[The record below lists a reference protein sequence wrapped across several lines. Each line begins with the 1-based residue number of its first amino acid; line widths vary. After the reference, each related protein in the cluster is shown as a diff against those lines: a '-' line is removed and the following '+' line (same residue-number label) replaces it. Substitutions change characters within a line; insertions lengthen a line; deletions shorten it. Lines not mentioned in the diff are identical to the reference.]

1 MCKFARG
8 EFQWDLR
15 DDPKPGKPVG
25 TRFRVYFS
33 GGVWFRRCEDTGA
46 RGIALLWLCPFLL
59 CWGGNLDVFFPTP
72 SGFFTRLWR
81 TKFFAQRQQLP
92 WPAPATA
99 LVACILFPCTVAL
112 RALQVGKQNHM
123 DCRLKNERSKDVRV
137 NPTNFMTYY
146 KIPIQMIQ
154 STASSLPNSIL
165 NSRSPMTHPSPAI
178 RIHHRS
184 ISRLA
189 SLRALS
195 QLCRRP
201 CRRWPSR
208 GSRGPFWWWEPCGLD
223 TWRVFLGEIRKI
235 WVRDRAKGCY
245 RILFGDSMELEFRAI
260 QIYSSY
266 PPFGDTPS
274 YCW

>member
-25 TRFRVYFS
+25 TRFRLYFS
-33 GGVWFRRCEDTGA
+33 GGVWFRRWMRRYWG
-46 RGIALLWLCPFLL
+46 RGNRPPLVMPFSSMLR
-59 CWGGNLDVFFPTP
+59 GKPRRIFPIFFPTP

-123 DCRLKNERSKDVRV
+123 DCRLKSERSKDVRV
-137 NPTNFMTYY
+137 NPTNLMTYY
-146 KIPIQMIQ
+146 EIPIQMIP

-165 NSRSPMTHPSPAI
+165 NSRSPMTHPSPAA
-178 RIHHRS
+178 S
-184 ISRLA
+184 IID
-189 SLRALS
+189 
-195 QLCRRP
+195 
-201 CRRWPSR
+201 PSR
-208 GSRGPFWWWEPCGLD
+208 GLH
-223 TWRVFLGEIRKI
+223 
-235 WVRDRAKGCY
+235 
-245 RILFGDSMELEFRAI
+245 LFGHYLNCADALAA
-260 QIYSSY
+260 
-266 PPFGDTPS
+266 GDLPVDRVAHFDDGS
-274 YCW
+274 LVV

>member
-1 MCKFARG
+1 M
-8 EFQWDLR
+8 DL
-15 DDPKPGKPVG
+15 
-25 TRFRVYFS
+25 
-33 GGVWFRRCEDTGA
+33 
-46 RGIALLWLCPFLL
+46 
-59 CWGGNLDVFFPTP
+59 
-72 SGFFTRLWR
+72 FTRLWR

-112 RALQVGKQNHM
+112 RALQVGKPCPCGNVVDGWWPWQSHM

-137 NPTNFMTYY
+137 NPTNPMTYY
-146 KIPIQMIQ
+146 EIPIQMIQ

-165 NSRSPMTHPSPAI
+165 NSRSPMPHPSPAI

-184 ISRLA
+184 IISRIA

-223 TWRVFLGEIRKI
+223 TWRVYLGEIRRI

-245 RILFGDSMELEFRAI
+245 IGSFLVTVELELRAI

-266 PPFGDTPS
+266 PPIWRHTLILLVI
-274 YCW
+274 